1 MVVFAVNEPET
12 LQSAERILRYL
23 KKERI
28 LKNQAVILV
37 ANKTD
42 LVRNRAVSTG
52 CEFNLF
58 CSTVW

>member
-1 MVVFAVNEPET
+1 MVVYAVNEPET

-42 LVRNRAVSTG
+42 LVRSRAVSTG
-52 CEFNLF
+52 CESNILLPF
-58 CSTVW
+58 